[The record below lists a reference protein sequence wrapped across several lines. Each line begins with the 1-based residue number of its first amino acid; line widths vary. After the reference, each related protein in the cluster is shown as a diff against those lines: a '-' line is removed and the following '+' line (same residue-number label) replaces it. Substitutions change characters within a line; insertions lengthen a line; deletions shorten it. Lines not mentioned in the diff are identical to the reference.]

1 MIAIVGGSG
10 TEALYRRKE
19 ELDINTPFGKATVYL
34 LKEDVYLLLRHG
46 RGHKVPPHMINYK
59 ANIWALKEMGTRGI
73 IATNAVGS
81 LIRNVKPGSF
91 VIPHDFL
98 DFTKSRSFTFYDD
111 KVVHTDMT
119 KPYDEEVRRA
129 IIRSAKKLN
138 LNVVERGVYV
148 ATEGPRYETPA
159 EIKMFRRLGGTV
171 VGMTGVPEVTLAK
184 EVGIKYASLCVV
196 TNYAAGMQKRISHS
210 EVIKLMEVKL
220 KEVKKIIDGAIE
232 VLLEKWKK

>member
-1 MIAIVGGSG
+1 MIAIIGGSG
-10 TEALYRRKE
+10 TEKLYRRKE
-19 ELDINTPFGKATVYL
+19 ELDISTPFGKATVYL

-46 RGHKVPPHMINYK
+46 RGHKVPPHKINYK

-81 LIRNVKPGSF
+81 LIKNIKPGSF

-138 LNVVERGVYV
+138 LNIVERGVYV
-148 ATEGPRYETPA
+148 ATE
-159 EIKMFRRLGGTV
+159 L
-171 VGMTGVPEVTLAK
+171 
-184 EVGIKYASLCVV
+184 SL
-196 TNYAAGMQKRISHS
+196 IH
-210 EVIKLMEVKL
+210 I
-220 KEVKKIIDGAIE
+220 
-232 VLLEKWKK
+232 